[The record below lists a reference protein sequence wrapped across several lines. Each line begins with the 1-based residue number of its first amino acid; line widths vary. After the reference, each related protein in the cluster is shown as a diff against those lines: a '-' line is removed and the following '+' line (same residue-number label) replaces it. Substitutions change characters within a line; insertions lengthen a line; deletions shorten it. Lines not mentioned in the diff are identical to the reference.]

1 MPEGTVICIML
12 VLFLFATVGVVVY
25 CLRLARKYKRVEA
38 DMQCIHEGA
47 EHNIVDIIYDGNDWF
62 MRKVR
67 LHTDTYPYVVDVPIS
82 EVKVTP
88 LRNRG
93 ESRRQNAG

>member
-1 MPEGTVICIML
+1 MPEGTIICIML
-12 VLFLFATVGVVVY
+12 VLFLLATVGVVVY

-47 EHNIVDIIYDGNDWF
+47 EHHIVDIIYDGNDWF

-67 LHTDTYPYVVDVPIS
+67 LHTETYPYVVDVPIS
-82 EVKVTP
+82 EVRVISHGD
-88 LRNRG
+88 LSRSRN
-93 ESRRQNAG
+93 A